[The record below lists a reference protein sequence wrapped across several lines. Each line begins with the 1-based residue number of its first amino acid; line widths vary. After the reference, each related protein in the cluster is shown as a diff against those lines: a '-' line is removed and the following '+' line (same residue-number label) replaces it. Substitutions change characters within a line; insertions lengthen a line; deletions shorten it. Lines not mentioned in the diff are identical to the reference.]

1 MGRGEGKGW
10 AKGLSAATDPR
21 VARAA
26 AAHRGLIYERQTPAE
41 LCRWRLSSSTRLPLV
56 WSDAM
61 AYVVGLTATD
71 GCLITGRRRID
82 FKSGDRQLVD
92 TYLATLGR
100 TNRVRTEK
108 TRKGVVFVT
117 QFGDARLYEWL
128 RAVGL
133 TPRKSLT
140 LGALDVPDSFL
151 LPLARGLLDGDG
163 TITNAV
169 WRADTSRRSDYY
181 YEWLRTRFVSAS
193 RAHLEWLRARLK
205 ASLGLRGWIV
215 TERRENRPNLYF
227 ALGYGKQDSIRLLSA
242 LYADPTAPCLLRKRH
257 IWEKYERR
265 HDL

>member
-26 AAHRGLIYERQTPAE
+26 AAHRGLIYER
-41 LCRWRLSSSTRLPLV
+41 
-56 WSDAM
+56 
-61 AYVVGLTATD
+61 
-71 GCLITGRRRID
+71 
-82 FKSGDRQLVD
+82 KSGDRQLVD

-140 LGALDVPDSFL
+140 LGALDVPDSFV
-151 LPLARGLLDGDG
+151 LPLARGLD
-163 TITNAV
+163 
-169 WRADTSRRSDYY
+169 
-181 YEWLRTRFVSAS
+181 
-193 RAHLEWLRARLK
+193 
-205 ASLGLRGWIV
+205 
-215 TERRENRPNLYF
+215 
-227 ALGYGKQDSIRLLSA
+227 
-242 LYADPTAPCLLRKRH
+242 RKSVV
-257 IWEKYERR
+257 
-265 HDL
+265 